1 MASPPRR
8 RRQLGSTA
16 KSAGVRCRNGI
27 FRRVPIVQRS
37 FRRLVAHG
45 LIGRRVWSKV
55 QPVGLQWV
63 PCPGGGGFL
72 YDAAPND
79 VLARSFIWTEFRDWE
94 PTTVPLFCELARRSS
109 GFLDVGAFTGVY
121 SLLACAVNPSIRVI
135 AVEPNPSV
143 LPSLRRNID
152 LNRFRARCTPIACA
166 LSDVPGTAILTIP
179 LDTTAATL
187 GDSATGDRVEVELR
201 TGDAALE
208 GAAVDL
214 VKIDAE
220 GHELEVLRGLKRTL
234 EDAGP
239 AVFVECLGGDGFVE
253 VRSFLERLGY
263 SRFTYLGPDGPRD
276 LDEYPKAVPG
286 FPNYLCRRDRT

>member
-1 MASPPRR
+1 MSSPPRR
-8 RRQLGSTA
+8 GRPPGSTA
-16 KSAGVRCRNGI
+16 KSAVVRCRNGV

-37 FRRLVAHG
+37 FRWLTSHG

-55 QPVGLQWV
+55 QPIGLQWV

-72 YDAAPND
+72 YDAAAGD

-94 PTTVPLFCELARRSS
+94 STTVPLFCEFARRST

-121 SLLACAVNPSIRVI
+121 SLLACAVNPSIRVVT
-135 AVEPNPSV
+135 VEPNPSV

-152 LNRFRARCTPIACA
+152 VNRFGERCTPIACA
-166 LSDVPGTAILTIP
+166 LSDAPGTAVLTIP

-187 GDSATGDRVEVELR
+187 GDSVTGDRVEVELR
-201 TGDAALE
+201 TGDAVLE
-208 GAAVDL
+208 GVAIDL

-220 GHELEVLRGLKRTL
+220 WHELKVLRGLKRTL
-234 EDAGP
+234 EETGP
-239 AVFVECLGGDGFVE
+239 AVFVECLDGDAFVE

-263 SRFTYLGPDGPRD
+263 SRFTYLGPDGPQD
-276 LDEYPKAVPG
+276 LDEHNRAVAG

>member
-1 MASPPRR
+1 MASPPRQ
-8 RRQLGSTA
+8 RRQLSTTA
-16 KSAGVRCRNGI
+16 KAVGVFCRNELL
-27 FRRVPIVQRS
+27 RRVPVVQRS
-37 FRRLVAHG
+37 FRRMVAHG

-63 PCPGGGGFL
+63 LCPGGGGFL
-72 YDAAPND
+72 YDAAPTD
-79 VLARSFIWTEFRDWE
+79 ILARSFIWTAFQDWE
-94 PTTVPLFCELARRSS
+94 PTTVPLFCQLARSS
-109 GFLDVGAFTGVY
+109 TGFLDVGAFTGVY
-121 SLLACAVNPSIRVI
+121 SLLACAVNPSISVV

-152 LNRFRARCTPIACA
+152 LNRFGARCTAIGCA
-166 LSDVPGTAILTIP
+166 LSDAPGTATLTIP
-179 LDTTAATL
+179 SDTTASTL
-187 GDSATGDRVEVELR
+187 GDIATGDRVDVELR

-220 GHELEVLRGLKRTL
+220 GHELAVLRGLNQTL

-239 AVFVECLGGDGFVE
+239 AVFVECLGADAFVE

-263 SRFTYLGPDGPRD
+263 SHFTYLGPDGPRD
-276 LDEYPKAVPG
+276 LDEHFEVVPG
-286 FPNYLCRRDRT
+286 FPNYLCRRGRE